1 MNASSFPPSSLS
13 RLELCARW
21 LLAETP
27 RRLPQGELL

>member
-1 MNASSFPPSSLS
+1 MNTSSIPPSSLS

-21 LLAETP
+21 LLAETL